1 MMLCAAVA
9 AEVTGS
15 LTLKAALE
23 MPGLYAVTAAAY
35 LTAFIMLAGAL
46 RQGMP
51 LGAAY
56 GFWAASGVALTAVL
70 STLLFDEPMTWV
82 MGAGIVLIMA
92 GVLCV
97 ELGSQAA
104 ARRTEPTGHGAGRDG
119 GGSGGGSGGGRD
131 GGGYGGGSGGHDGGG
146 RGGGSGGRD
155 GGGAS
160 HRAPGS
166 DRSEGAH

>member
-1 MMLCAAVA
+1 MLCAAVA

-70 STLLFDEPMTWV
+70 STLIFGEPMTWV
-82 MGAGIVLIMA
+82 MGAGIALIMA

-104 ARRTEPTGHGAGRDG
+104 ASRAELAVSGNRHDGGGTGGGHDGAGHAEPAVNGNRHDG
-119 GGSGGGSGGGRD
+119 GCSGRGSGGGAV
-131 GGGYGGGSGGHDGGG
+131 HP
-146 RGGGSGGRD
+146 
-155 GGGAS
+155 
-160 HRAPGS
+160 APGS
-166 DRSEGAH
+166 GRAEGAR